1 MSASNSTSKPSLGS
15 RWQHLRDLER
25 ELAQPT
31 TPLGQRYMVLIAV
44 TIVASIFFLFLVDEY
59 PALFPPTACKCSWS
73 NV

>member
-1 MSASNSTSKPSLGS
+1 MSTRNPTSKPSLGA

-31 TPLGQRYMVLIAV
+31 TPLGQRYMVLIAI

-59 PALFPPTACKCSWS
+59 PALFPTDSVQMFWLS
-73 NV
+73 V